1 MSAPG
6 LLDGVVTA
14 LGISLAAAAASLLF
28 GHFVTT
34 GALFQAV
41 LWGATLAYLVYLLR
55 RSRARTGR
63 IVVIGAW
70 ALATLGC
77 WLLGASLSEQV
88 LLYAGLIWLV
98 RSLYFHGSIP
108 AALLDLGLVAVGLA
122 AALWAL
128 LNTGSMAASLW
139 SFFLVQ
145 ALFRWIPAF
154 DRARGA
160 AESRATASASS
171 FQSAHRVAL
180 DAVRKLSQP

>member
-1 MSAPG
+1 MKAPG
-6 LLDGVVTA
+6 FIDGVIAA
-14 LGISLAAAAASLLF
+14 LAISLAAAAAKLLF
-28 GHFVTT
+28 GHFVAAGT
-34 GALFQAV
+34 LFQAV
-41 LWGATLAYLVYLLR
+41 LWGATLAYLVYLLK

-63 IVVIGAW
+63 IVVVSAW
-70 ALATLGC
+70 ALATFAC

-88 LLYAGLIWLV
+88 LIYAGLIWLV
-98 RSLYFHGSIP
+98 RSLYFHGSIL

-122 AALWAL
+122 AAVWAL

-145 ALFRWIPAF
+145 ALFRWIPDL
-154 DRARGA
+154 DRARNGSA
-160 AESRATASASS
+160 ARAAAPASS

>member
-1 MSAPG
+1 MKAPG
-6 LLDGVVTA
+6 LLDGIVIA
-14 LGISLAAAAASLLF
+14 LGISLGAATAGLLF
-28 GHFVTT
+28 GHFVAAGT
-34 GALFQAV
+34 LFQAV
-41 LWGATLAYLVYLLR
+41 LWGATLAYLVYLLK

-63 IVVIGAW
+63 VVVIGAW
-70 ALATLGC
+70 ALVTLGG

-88 LLYAGLIWLV
+88 LAYAGLIWLV
-98 RSLYFHGSIP
+98 RSLYFHGSLV

-122 AALWAL
+122 AAVWAL

-145 ALFRWIPAF
+145 ALFRWIPDL
-154 DRARGA
+154 DRGRAGA
-160 AESRATASASS
+160 TPPAASASS